1 MTTATNRPVHL
12 NVLQIKLPIAGIM
25 SILHRATGALMVL
38 AIPFM
43 IYLLDLALEGEQGYA
58 AASNLLDGVLFTLVV
73 FVLVWA
79 VVHHLLAGIRYLL
92 IDVHVGVEKPLY
104 RQTAWVVVVAAP
116 ILAILIT
123 GILL

>member
-12 NVLQIKLPIAGIM
+12 NVLQIKLPVAGVM

-38 AIPFM
+38 ALPFM
-43 IYLLDLALEGEQGYA
+43 IYLLDLALDGEGGYA
-58 AASNLLDGVLFTLVV
+58 AAGDLLDGALFTLVV

-79 VVHHLLAGIRYLL
+79 VMHHLLAGIRYLL
-92 IDVHVGVEKPLY
+92 IDVHVGVEKPVY
-104 RQTAWVVVVAAP
+104 RQTAWAVMAAAP